1 MLSSESLLGICFNFI
16 QLPCGRWAG
25 RATNGGE
32 YEKIFITLYPFA
44 KGETPERFKY
54 EPCKEA
60 DEKTS
65 SLYYKL
71 TY

>member
-1 MLSSESLLGICFNFI
+1 MLSCETFLGICFNFV

-32 YEKIFITLYPFA
+32 YEKVFVTVYKFA
-44 KGETPERFKY
+44 KGVTPERFKY
-54 EPCKEA
+54 EPCREA
-60 DEKTS
+60 DEQTS
-65 SLYYKL
+65 QLYYKL